1 MSSNERASSSRSINK
16 LRTGLNV
23 GMGVVYVVL
32 GVMVL
37 GMRVFGT
44 IALPSTAAYVLGG
57 VMILYGGFRVY
68 RGVTDMR
75 SNNSNEA

>member
-1 MSSNERASSSRSINK
+1 MSTNERAASSGSINK

-32 GVMVL
+32 GVLVL

-44 IALPSTAAYVLGG
+44 IALPPTAAYVLGG

-68 RGVTDMR
+68 RGITDIR
-75 SNNSNEA
+75 NNNKDNE